1 MKKYIHT
8 RLSRALLLALA
19 AVLALGLAAC
29 GAADSDPND
38 AAPSVSPEPAGDT
51 AADSVTFT
59 DDLGRQV
66 TVSRSPQR
74 VVPLIGSFAHVWQ
87 LAGGT
92 MVATANDAWTQFDL
106 GLDESVVDLG
116 TTREISLELLLA
128 AEPDFIIGSPN
139 TDIDVELMPTF
150 EEMGI
155 PAAYFDVNDFAEYL
169 HMLDLCTQI
178 TGRRDLY
185 EQNGLSVQEQID
197 AAIARAEAADSH
209 PTVLYL
215 RASGSSVKAK
225 GGEGTVLGN
234 MLTDLGCVNIADSD
248 TSLLEDLSI
257 ERIIADDPERIFIVL
272 QGNDEEKVRARLAAD
287 LTDNPAWA
295 GLTAVQEGRLYF
307 MDQKLYNLKPN
318 DRWGEAYE
326 GLADIL
332 FG

>member
-29 GAADSDPND
+29 GAADFDPND

-66 TVSRSPQR
+66 TVPRSPQR